1 MNKSNS
7 MYKSFKVWVV
17 AAGLFNIIAA
27 TPLAI
32 PKYLAGYYAL
42 FNSLNRI
49 LNLGGNPLVP
59 PADATNSLFVNMAG
73 LALILVGIIL
83 LYSAFDL
90 KRRLFIP
97 FASGLVRL
105 VFSAVL
111 TYYIF
116 AENVA
121 HILISIG
128 TIDLLLGIVFVY
140 YYLRLRKLANE

>member
-1 MNKSNS
+1 MTS
-7 MYKSFKVWVV
+7 MYKSLKIWVV

-32 PKYLAGYYAL
+32 PKYFEGYYAL
-42 FNSLNRI
+42 FNSLNRL
-49 LNLGGNPLVP
+49 LNLGGNPLIP
-59 PADATNSLFVNMAG
+59 PTDGANMLFVNTAG
-73 LALILVGIIL
+73 LALILVGILL

-97 FASGLVRL
+97 FANGLVRL
-105 VFSAVL
+105 VFSVVL
-111 TYYIF
+111 TYYIL

-128 TIDLLLGIVFVY
+128 AIDLLLGVVFVY
-140 YYLRLRKLANE
+140 YYFKLRKHR